1 MLCANI
7 LIRAH
12 RNNIHRYQRLLQ
24 TRLTDLER
32 AYIQTRLSEEASALQ
47 SVFEEGRKLSGDCC
61 DLAKSA

>member
-1 MLCANI
+1 MFCANT

-12 RNNIHRYQRLLQ
+12 RNNIRRYQRLLQ

-47 SVFEEGRKLSGDCC
+47 SAFEEGRLQSGYCC